1 MNAIKINA
9 EGQITIP
16 PAIREQLGFL
26 PGTEIHLEIVGDT
39 LELRR
44 KSTSNRGIQLVAA
57 MRGKATS
64 KLRTDEIM
72 QLTRFPT

>member
-1 MNAIKINA
+1 MNTIEINA

-16 PAIREQLGFL
+16 PAIRDRLGFL
-26 PGTEIHLEIVGDT
+26 PGTEVHLEIVGDT
-39 LELRR
+39 LEIRR
-44 KSTSNRGIQLVAA
+44 KSTSNRGIQLVAT